1 MQKKNHNPSEASSN
15 WQNELK
21 KQERNDLFKKIAM
34 WGAIIGVS
42 ILGLAGLVLIA
53 DKSTSTTNTPIENAN
68 LPKVTGSDIVLGN
81 KEAKVTITEYSD
93 FQCPACASYN
103 PTINRII
110 EENPD
115 VKVVYR
121 FFPLRGIHK
130 NALIS
135 GQAGYA
141 ANKLG
146 KFSEMKD
153 LLFVNQADWENLADP
168 KEIFEGYASSIGLDV
183 EKFSTIMNSEEAKKA
198 VEDGEKEAIGLG
210 LNSTPSFFIGNK
222 KFSASTYDEFKKLI
236 DEELKNSGS
245 ETKPTVKPL
254 Q

>member
-1 MQKKNHNPSEASSN
+1 MQKKNHNPSESSSN

-21 KQERNDLFKKIAM
+21 KQERSNMMKKILM

-53 DKSTSTTNTPIENAN
+53 DKSTSSTETPVENVN
-68 LPKVTGSDIVLGN
+68 LPKMTEDDIVVGDRN
-81 KEAKVTITEYSD
+81 AKVTITEYAD
-93 FQCPACASYN
+93 LQCPACAAVNPLTNRVLEEYN
-103 PTINRII
+103 GNI
-110 EENPD
+110 
-115 VKVVYR
+115 KLVYR

-135 GQAGYA
+135 GQAAYA
-141 ANKLG
+141 AHKLG

-153 LLFVNQADWENLADP
+153 LLYANQADWENLGDP
-168 KEIFEGYASSIGLDV
+168 KEIFEGYASSIGLNV
-183 EKFSTIMNSEEAKKA
+183 EEFRKIMNSDEAKKA
-198 VEDGEKEAIGLG
+198 VEDDEKEAIGLG

-222 KFSASTYDEFKKLI
+222 QFSVSNYDELKKLV
-236 DEELKNSGS
+236 DEELKNSG
-245 ETKPTVKPL
+245 TKPTVKPL

>member
-1 MQKKNHNPSEASSN
+1 MQKKNHNPSETSSN
-15 WQNELK
+15 WQNEIK
-21 KQERNDLFKKIAM
+21 KQERNDLLKKLAM

-53 DKSTSTTNTPIENAN
+53 DKSTSTTQNPVENAN
-68 LPKVTGSDIVLGN
+68 LPKMTENDIVVGN
-81 KEAKVTITEYSD
+81 RNAKVAITEYAD

-103 PTINRII
+103 PTLNRIV

-115 VKVVYR
+115 VKVIYR

-153 LLFVNQADWENLADP
+153 LLYSNQADWESLGDP
-168 KEIFEGYASSIGLDV
+168 KEIFEGYASSIGLNV
-183 EKFSTIMNSEEAKKA
+183 EEFRTIMNSDEAKKA

-222 KFSASTYDEFKKLI
+222 QFSASSYDEFKKLI
-236 DEELKNSGS
+236 DEELKNSGVS
-245 ETKPTVKPL
+245 PTVKPL

>member
-1 MQKKNHNPSEASSN
+1 MQKKNHNPSETSSN

-21 KQERNDLFKKIAM
+21 KQERTDMLKKIMM
-34 WGAIIGVS
+34 WGAILGVS

-53 DKSTSTTNTPIENAN
+53 DKSTSTTETPIENAN
-68 LPKVTGSDIVLGN
+68 LPKMTENDIVVGDRN
-81 KEAKVTITEYSD
+81 AKVTITEYAD
-93 FQCPACASYN
+93 FQCPACAGYN
-103 PTINRII
+103 STLNRIT
-110 EENPD
+110 EEYKD
-115 VKVVYR
+115 VAIVYR

-141 ANKLG
+141 ANKLS

-153 LLFVNQADWENLADP
+153 LLYANQADWENLGDP

-183 EKFSTIMNSEEAKKA
+183 EEFRTIMNSDEAKKA

-222 KFSASTYDEFKKLI
+222 QFSASSYDEFKKLI
-236 DEELKNSGS
+236 DEELKTSGS
-245 ETKPTVKPL
+245 KPTVKPL

>member
-1 MQKKNHNPSEASSN
+1 MQKKNHNPSETSSN

-21 KQERNDLFKKIAM
+21 KQERADMLKKIMM
-34 WGAIIGVS
+34 WGAILGVS

-53 DKSTSTTNTPIENAN
+53 DKSTSTTETPIENAN
-68 LPKVTGSDIVLGN
+68 LPKMTENDIVVGERN
-81 KEAKVTITEYSD
+81 AKVTITEYAD

-103 PTINRII
+103 PTLNRIV

-115 VKVVYR
+115 VKVIYR

-141 ANKLG
+141 AHKLG
-146 KFSEMKD
+146 NFSEMKD
-153 LLFVNQADWENLADP
+153 LLYANQADWENLGDP

-183 EKFSTIMNSEEAKKA
+183 EEFRTIMNSEEAKKA

-222 KFSASTYDEFKKLI
+222 QFSASTYDEFKKLI
-236 DEELKNSGS
+236 DEELKNSGA
-245 ETKPTVKPL
+245 KPTVKPL